1 MSDDIIH
8 FDCKC
13 GAIITHDFRN
23 GTEAVCPSCGDR
35 SSIVRISEEMRFT
48 AIKQHLAGRF
58 SNRQL
63 AALVAE
69 PAQPGESW
77 KDVAI
82 RSGVSF
88 KPEAREELQTW
99 SQGIAEDSFRTT
111 LANILVLRLG
121 GPDEVGRQ
129 LADPTRTNFYEFD
142 LLGLRLFPIPL
153 TSSLRDLLLR
163 FNEVRTACNRVKN
176 RSAAA
181 QRRRHKRRKK

>member
-163 FNEVRTACNRVKN
+163 FDHVRTACNRVKN
-176 RSAAA
+176 RPGAA
-181 QRRRHKRRKK
+181 QRRRRKGS

>member
-69 PAQPGESW
+69 PAQPGES
-77 KDVAI
+77 
-82 RSGVSF
+82 
-88 KPEAREELQTW
+88 
-99 SQGIAEDSFRTT
+99 
-111 LANILVLRLG
+111 
-121 GPDEVGRQ
+121 
-129 LADPTRTNFYEFD
+129 
-142 LLGLRLFPIPL
+142 
-153 TSSLRDLLLR
+153 
-163 FNEVRTACNRVKN
+163 
-176 RSAAA
+176 
-181 QRRRHKRRKK
+181 